1 MTGLQKF
8 LKGWRPN
15 PVVETDPMNPAA
27 ASALAAT
34 LDIPKQVFA
43 AGDVLPALWQWVYFP
58 HWPQHSG
65 LGNDGHPAT
74 GRFMPPLPDRR
85 RMFAGGRVHL
95 DRKSTRLNSSHVAI
109 SSAVSCLT
117 KRNTQARA
125 R

>member
-58 HWPQHSG
+58 HWPPHRG

-74 GRFMPPLPDRR
+74 GSFMPPLPARR
-85 RMFAGGRVHL
+85 RMLAGGRVPL
-95 DRKSTRLNSSHVAI
+95 TTEPRLGRTSGTIHTLAHTTVQQG
-109 SSAVSCLT
+109 
-117 KRNTQARA
+117 R
-125 R
+125 